1 MGSRQGAGRRR
12 LVRVAAVAT
21 VAAAATLLVTP
32 AASAS
37 GGDRID
43 MQDRCDVA
51 TFNAFSQENLGFDI
65 CFVDGNVT
73 FEEFVEELNPDDG
86 GHGAWRFSREQRT
99 LDRGAPL
106 AVRNTGGEVHSFTEV
121 VAFGSIGNP
130 LLDAALPP
138 GTPPAVPVD
147 PAGVDASFLP
157 PGGALTVSGLAPGRH
172 RFQCLIHPWMRSTV
186 DVRR

>member
-1 MGSRQGAGRRR
+1 MRTPHGAGPRRT
-12 LVRVAAVAT
+12 VRGAVVAT
-21 VAAAATLLVTP
+21 FAAAATLLVAP

-43 MQDRCDVA
+43 LQDRCDIA
-51 TFNAFSQENLGFDI
+51 TFDAFGQANGLGDI

-73 FEEFVEELNPDDG
+73 FEEFAEELNPDDG

-99 LDRGAPL
+99 IDPGATL

-121 VAFGSIGNP
+121 ANFGTVGIP

-138 GTPPAVPVD
+138 GTPAAVPVD
-147 PAGVDASFLP
+147 PAGVGASFLP